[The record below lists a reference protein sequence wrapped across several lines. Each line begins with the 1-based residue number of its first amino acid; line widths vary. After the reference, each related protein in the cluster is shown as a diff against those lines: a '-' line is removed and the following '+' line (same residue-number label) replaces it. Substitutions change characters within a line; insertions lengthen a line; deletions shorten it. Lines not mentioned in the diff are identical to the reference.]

1 MTIATPSVILS
12 LSIFS
17 PGFPS
22 WFCCQSGTR
31 IILIPL
37 QKISKAHI
45 FSSRKRQWHT
55 GARYTTPAIWQ
66 SFISMICSHWQ
77 KFPIV
82 EYIRGDIEDESMNTK
97 PNRRVAFKSPQFSS
111 WKLVHMFR
119 WWTKKFVKNKLI
131 VRGWLKPIFQL
142 ASAAATRWNFIITA
156 GRGSFD

>member
-1 MTIATPSVILS
+1 MTIATPSAILS
-12 LSIFS
+12 LSIS
-17 PGFPS
+17 SLGFPS

-55 GARYTTPAIWQ
+55 ARRTHH

-82 EYIRGDIEDESMNTK
+82 EFIRGDIKDEGMTTK
-97 PNRRVAFKSPQFSS
+97 PICRVAFKSPHFFSS

-119 WWTKKFVKNKLI
+119 QWTKKFVKNKLI
-131 VRGWLKPIFQL
+131 VRGWLKPIFQV
-142 ASAAATRWNFIITA
+142 AAATRGNFIIAA
-156 GRGSFD
+156 GLRGSFD